1 MPQKIKSI
9 SDEMITDGRPL
20 KDKELVKYILIGL
33 NDDYIPLVYIVYAR
47 KELIIVSKMFG
58 LLLNFET
65 HAGIVSNSIYVN
77 VMSQGHNA
85 NRGRG
90 EICIHLE
97 GRNRTGGRGDPSS
110 SNYNCGRSQK

>member
-1 MPQKIKSI
+1 
-9 SDEMITDGRPL
+9 MIIDGRPL

-65 HAGIVSNSIYVN
+65 HVGIVSNSIYVN
-77 VMSQGHNA
+77 VMSQGHSA
-85 NRGRG
+85 TRGRG
-90 EICIHLE
+90 EICIHLD
-97 GRNRTGGRGDPSS
+97 GRSRPGGFGHDNSRGCDPSS
-110 SNYNCGRSQK
+110 SNYNCGRSHE